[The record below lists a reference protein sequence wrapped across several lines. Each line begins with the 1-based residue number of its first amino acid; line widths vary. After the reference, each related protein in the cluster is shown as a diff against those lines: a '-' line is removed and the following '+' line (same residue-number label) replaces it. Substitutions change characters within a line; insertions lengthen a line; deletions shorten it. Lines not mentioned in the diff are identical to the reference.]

1 MKTDRTI
8 RPGGDLTAVKLVEK
22 HLGASGI
29 PPSKSRRASHRVAA
43 AATGSLPVL
52 SAEALC
58 CEWEEKACDYQRLSG
73 PCDEAGKIKFTA
85 IADTF
90 WACAAGLRRQMEA
103 TTERQPEENV
113 KVSDRADNA
122 HSTAERTQ

>member
-1 MKTDRTI
+1 MKVYTDAEFHAMPPETQEMLRRNGWSAST
-8 RPGGDLTAVKLVEK
+8 PSETAGPAKV
-22 HLGASGI
+22 
-29 PPSKSRRASHRVAA
+29 VAA
-43 AATGSLPVL
+43 VATCSLPVL

-58 CEWEEKACDYQRLSG
+58 CEWEEKARDYQRLSG

-103 TTERQPEENV
+103 TTERQPEENT
-113 KVSDRADNA
+113 KGSRAD
-122 HSTAERTQ
+122 SGK

>member
-1 MKTDRTI
+1 MKVYTDAEFHAMPPETQEMLRRNGWSAST
-8 RPGGDLTAVKLVEK
+8 PSETAGPAPV
-22 HLGASGI
+22 
-29 PPSKSRRASHRVAA
+29 VAA
-43 AATGSLPVL
+43 VATGSLPVL

-58 CEWEEKACDYQRLSG
+58 CEWEEKARDYQRLSG

-103 TTERQPEENV
+103 TTERQPEENAE
-113 KVSDRADNA
+113 VSRGDGSASQP
-122 HSTAERTQ
+122 HQKS